1 MPGDIKLKYGSS
13 VAFTVTNLHSLA
25 ASSTYVAGWS
35 SASVSNATDQN
46 LDYLVSGTF
55 TTASTNRQ
63 AGTIEVWIMAA
74 LDDTPTWPTTATGT
88 PGTQG
93 ALSFT
98 AVEQK
103 LSWCRLLTA
112 ITVNNTASQ
121 IYAFPPTSIA
131 TLFGGAPPK
140 NWAVFVTGNAATT
153 TNAQFAASGSL
164 ISYTPVFSQYT

>member
-112 ITVNNTASQ
+112 IAVNNTASQ
-121 IYAFPPTSIA
+121 VYAFPPTSVA

-164 ISYTPVFSQYT
+164 ISYVPVLAQYT